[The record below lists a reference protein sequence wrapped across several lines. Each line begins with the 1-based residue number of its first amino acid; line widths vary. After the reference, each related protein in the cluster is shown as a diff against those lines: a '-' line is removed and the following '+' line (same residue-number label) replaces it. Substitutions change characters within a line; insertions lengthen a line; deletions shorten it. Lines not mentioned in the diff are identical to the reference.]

1 MSKHPRIVAIVSDPE
16 IRSGEPCFSGT
27 RVPVSIILHWLSEGW
42 SIESVLIDYPQLTR
56 DDILAGLK
64 FASEQLHRTAVAA
77 E

>member
-1 MSKHPRIVAIVSDPE
+1 MSRRPRIAAIISDPE

-42 SIESVLIDYPQLTR
+42 SIEAVLRDYPQLTR
-56 DDILAGLK
+56 DDVLAGLK
-64 FASEQLHRTAVAA
+64 FASEQMHHRSVAA